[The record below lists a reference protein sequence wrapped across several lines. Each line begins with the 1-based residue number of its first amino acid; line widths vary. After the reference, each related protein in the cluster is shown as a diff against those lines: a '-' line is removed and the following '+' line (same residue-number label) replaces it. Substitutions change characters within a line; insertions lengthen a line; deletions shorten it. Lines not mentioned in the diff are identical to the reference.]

1 MAAASE
7 SEARSRIEEL
17 PPLEGPLEEKT
28 LRVLE
33 RKGIFLGEEGVPPQP
48 LALVFPGQG
57 AQYAGMGRELYETF
71 PVIRYWL
78 DRAAEVAEFDL
89 LALLFED
96 REEDLQK
103 TRWQQPATYSLEF
116 AMMQYLR
123 SLGVE
128 PQAMAGHSLGE
139 LAALATA
146 GVFSCEDGFRL
157 VNMRAICMDKAC
169 LRNLDPGIMIATDA
183 PLELV
188 EAKVQGLENVW
199 ITNYNAPNQT
209 VVGGDTAT
217 VQALR
222 EEIKAAGYRAT
233 QLRVS
238 MSFHSPVMRVIHDE
252 MAEFLSHLTFHA
264 PRIPVISNTTKK
276 PFPADPEEIKKI
288 IMAHLESP
296 VQWMSNVRTLWQDYG
311 IRTFLEVG
319 PGDTMSNLISQI
331 LECTRLYSHLPPGS
345 GKDHLAVSHGPVVC
359 PGLSQSCGPAQVH
372 FPSRGQDGAEPRRTG
387 VDARETGGNGLW
399 WRG

>member
-1 MAAASE
+1 
-7 SEARSRIEEL
+7 
-17 PPLEGPLEEKT
+17 
-28 LRVLE
+28 
-33 RKGIFLGEEGVPPQP
+33 
-48 LALVFPGQG
+48 
-57 AQYAGMGRELYETF
+57 
-71 PVIRYWL
+71 
-78 DRAAEVAEFDL
+78 
-89 LALLFED
+89 
-96 REEDLQK
+96 
-103 TRWQQPATYSLEF
+103 
-116 AMMQYLR
+116 
-123 SLGVE
+123 
-128 PQAMAGHSLGE
+128 
-139 LAALATA
+139 
-146 GVFSCEDGFRL
+146 
-157 VNMRAICMDKAC
+157 
-169 LRNLDPGIMIATDA
+169 MIATDA

-217 VQALR
+217 LQALR
-222 EEIKAAGYRAT
+222 EEIKAEGYRAT

-319 PGDTMSNLISQI
+319 PGDTMSNLITQI
-331 LECTRLYSHLPPGS
+331 LESPDCIATCLPEAEKTTLQSLWADCLPGGISRSRARSSSFPFPGS
-345 GKDHLAVSHGPVVC
+345 G
-359 PGLSQSCGPAQVH
+359 
-372 FPSRGQDGAEPRRTG
+372 RRR
-387 VDARETGGNGLW
+387 APPHRC
-399 WRG
+399 RRS